1 MASGTLFEARYADV
15 NDGAG
20 GWPAGEDHTVGTGG
34 RVDTC
39 IAVVGGGTA
48 GVAAAAALRRSLPA
62 SDRIVLVEP
71 NSRHYYQPGFTL
83 VGGGVW
89 TAGRTWRPQT
99 RVIPAG
105 VTWLQTRVTAYEPE
119 HNRLQ
124 LADGRS
130 IAYGYLVACPG
141 LELEW
146 GRIPGLV
153 DALGDGRVGSIYSS
167 STAAD
172 TWARIRAFRG
182 GRALFTQPPMPIK
195 CPGAPQKILYM
206 AADYWRRQG
215 VLGDTALRFRIAT
228 PSLFSV
234 TEYVPTLEA
243 VCRRYGIEVGY
254 GTRLVSVD
262 GPRAIATFERAAADG
277 AIARWDEP
285 YDLLHAVPPQGPT
298 AAVRA
303 SALADADGWLDVD
316 PETLQHRR
324 YPNVFGMGDATS
336 VPTSKTAA
344 AVRAQL
350 PVAVANLLAVIADRT
365 PDMHYSGYASCPLIT
380 AYGKVV
386 LAEFVY
392 GRRIAPSLPW
402 DSTRERRSAW
412 WLKTSLLPWM
422 YWQRLLKGR
431 DLPVV
436 ARN

>member
-1 MASGTLFEARYADV
+1 MTSATLFEGRHAGMGDQAD
-15 NDGAG
+15 GR
-20 GWPAGEDHTVGTGG
+20 PADRDEDVSIGG

-39 IAVVGGGTA
+39 VAVVGGGTA
-48 GVAAAAALRRSLPA
+48 GIAAAAALRRSLPA
-62 SDRIVLVEP
+62 SDRIVLIEP
-71 NSRHYYQPGFTL
+71 NARHYYQPGFTL

-89 TAGRTWRPQT
+89 RAGQTSCPQSE
-99 RVIPAG
+99 VIPPG
-105 VTWLQTRVTAYEPE
+105 VTWLQTRVSAYEPE
-119 HNRLQ
+119 HDRLQ

-130 IAYGYLVACPG
+130 VAYGYLVSSPG

-146 GRIPGLV
+146 DRIPGLT
-153 DALGDGRVGSIYSS
+153 DALGDGRVGSIYSL
-167 STAAD
+167 STATD

-195 CPGAPQKILYM
+195 CPGAPQKVVYM

-215 VLGDTALRFRIAT
+215 VLGDTTLRFRTAT
-228 PSLFSV
+228 PGLFSV

-243 VCRRYGIEVGY
+243 VCRRYGIGVGY
-254 GTRLVSVD
+254 GARLVSVD
-262 GPRAIATFERAAADG
+262 GPRAIATFERQSADG
-277 AIARWDEP
+277 ATARWEER

-298 AAVRA
+298 AAARI
-303 SALADADGWLDVD
+303 STLADADGWLDVD

-324 YPNVFGMGDATS
+324 YRNVFGMGDATS

-350 PVAVANLLAVIADRT
+350 PVVVANLLAVMAART
-365 PDMHYSGYASCPLIT
+365 PAMHYSGYASCPLIT

-392 GRRIAPSLPW
+392 GRKVEPSLPW

-412 WLKTSLLPWM
+412 WLKTKLLPWM
-422 YWQRLLKGR
+422 YWQRLLRGR
-431 DLPVV
+431 DLPLV

>member
-1 MASGTLFEARYADV
+1 MAIASLFERGNAGVTDRGAQRPADE
-15 NDGAG
+15 GRTAS
-20 GWPAGEDHTVGTGG
+20 TGD
-34 RVDTC
+34 RVDSC
-39 IAVVGGGTA
+39 VAIVGGGTA

-71 NSRHYYQPGFTL
+71 NTRHYYQPGFTL

-89 TAGRTWRPQT
+89 RAGRASRPQSG
-99 RVIPAG
+99 VIPPG
-105 VTWLQTRVTAYEPE
+105 VTWLQTRVSAYEPE
-119 HNRLQ
+119 ADRLQ

-130 IAYGYLVACPG
+130 VTYRFLVASPG

-146 GRIPGLV
+146 DRIPGLA
-153 DALGDGRVGSIYSS
+153 DALGDGRVGSIYSL
-167 STAAD
+167 STAAE
-172 TWARIRAFRG
+172 TWSRIRAFRG

-195 CPGAPQKILYM
+195 CPGAPQKIVYM

-215 VLGDTALRFRIAT
+215 VLGDTTLRFRTAT

-243 VCRRYGIEVGY
+243 VCRRYGIDVGY
-254 GTRLVSVD
+254 GTRLVAVD
-262 GPRAIATFERAAADG
+262 GPRASATFERQSTDG
-277 AIARWDEP
+277 VVARWDEP

-298 AAVRA
+298 AAARI
-303 SALADADGWLDVD
+303 STLADADGWLDVD

-350 PVAVANLLAVIADRT
+350 PVVVANLLDVMADRT
-365 PDMHYSGYASCPLIT
+365 PAMGYSGYASCPLIT
-380 AYGKVV
+380 GYGRVV

-392 GRRIAPSLPW
+392 GRKVAPSLPW

-412 WLKTSLLPWM
+412 WLKTRLLPWM

-436 ARN
+436 ARH